1 MMNLKTKKVEEIR
14 FNNQT
19 QYQKAKSI
27 KEFIVK
33 DVFLV
38 DIDSVK
44 IASKI
49 KRILVELPQKFY
61 CLDPITG

>member
-49 KRILVELPQKFY
+49 KRVLVELPPKNS
-61 CLDPITG
+61 IV